1 MVDFIFEK
9 KRKDTQSRC
18 WKLLPSA
25 TLIAALQV
33 SVVHIQL
40 SCYITC
46 KDKKKKKKE
55 RVENPCCLLIRKKLR
70 YRAKCVL
77 LWLLVW
83 VCSLPGAQRF
93 LWRLESVFA
102 GAELPHHQAKL
113 ILIRNSTRDTL
124 FIKYTTE
131 IIVWYRNLW
140 FYVLFMLL
148 CHQQQE
154 QCVWNGDYYWSAIAK
169 SEVVVMN
176 VTNFSSGWVSLQ

>member
-9 KRKDTQSRC
+9 KKTHNRAAGNFCPLQLWS
-18 WKLLPSA
+18 LLFKFLWC
-25 TLIAALQV
+25 TY
-33 SVVHIQL
+33 
-40 SCYITC
+40 SCRVTSPA
-46 KDKKKKKKE
+46 KTKKKKE
-55 RVENPCCLLIRKKLR
+55 RIENPCCLLIRKKLR
-70 YRAKCVL
+70 YRANCVL

-102 GAELPHHQAKL
+102 GTELPHHQAKL

-124 FIKYTTE
+124 FIKYTIE

-148 CHQQQE
+148 CHKQE
-154 QCVWNGDYYWSAIAK
+154 
-169 SEVVVMN
+169 
-176 VTNFSSGWVSLQ
+176 